1 MVQFNGG
8 EHMSVTQYRSLCH
21 QNRGRAVRIRT
32 RDGIIHR
39 GVIDHVDHHSVFIRP
54 NPRNQRLGGFA
65 SGFFRWLWRIWWIW
79 AWSWALSDRIRNYYC
94 YCSYSPCILVKKW
107 NRRRCFRLFFL
118 CRS

>member
-65 SGFFRWLWRIWWIW
+65 SGFFGGYGGFGGYGRGVGPYRI
-79 AWSWALSDRIRNYYC
+79 ALGTIIAIALI
-94 YCSYSPCILVKKW
+94 PLVFW
-107 NRRRCFRLFFL
+107 
-118 CRS
+118 